1 MINQKNLTNEIDIFR
16 LKREKN
22 LILKSKIFNLK
33 INIVFFGASS
43 ALNKLWNI
51 FLEQSIIPD
60 YICDNDANKHGKS
73 FNGYLISHPD
83 DIFNKNELYL
93 VFITSSFFNQI
104 YNQLKIYTNV
114 VVAEEDFLIFIY
126 NSLKLD
132 IHYSL
137 EYKKIFFKESKSPLV
152 SIIIP
157 VFNQFHYTYDC
168 LKSIFKYTEN
178 VEFEIIIADDLSTDN
193 TINLKEYVEN
203 IKYIRNDKNLGFIKN
218 CNNASK
224 FATGKYILF
233 LNNDTQVQKN
243 WLNSLLEIIETNEKI
258 GMVGSKLIY
267 PNGRLQEAGGI
278 IWNNASGLNYGK
290 SDDPTKSEY
299 NYLKE
304 VDYISGASIIIKKDL
319 WQKIGGFDERYAP
332 AYFEDTDLA
341 FEVRKNG
348 YKVIFQ
354 PKSLVV
360 HFEGISHGTSIKDSI
375 KKYQLKNKEK
385 FFKKWKKEL
394 QKNHFQNTE
403 NLFFARDRSKDC
415 KHILV
420 IDHMVPLYDRDAGSR
435 TIYQHLML
443 LKEIGYH
450 VTFIGNNHI
459 TEKKYIDILEQNGI
473 EVLEGNYSNYPLNAW
488 IIDNCKYFDYVY
500 LIRPEIADDYLEII
514 LSTKNKNTKLIY
526 YVMDFHFLRLE
537 RQFEFTNNPLTYEE
551 SKRLKY
557 IEYNIFE
564 KVDSILTISSE
575 ELKFLNKNFNHKK
588 SILIPTFIYKQS
600 LPLSPNQD
608 LKFRNGLLFVGGF
621 SHIPNLDGIN
631 YFLNN
636 SWDIVKNKIPSI
648 TLHIV
653 GSNVPDTLYKFAQ
666 KDKMIFIYENLSD
679 IELFNL
685 YDNVRITI
693 APIRYGAGVK
703 GKIVESIAHGVPIV
717 TTNIGAE
724 GIIDANNIML
734 IADEYDSFADKIYQL
749 YENNIL
755 WNKIRNEQIKY
766 AESYFSYKNV
776 FKLLR
781 EVFL

>member
-43 ALNKLWNI
+43 ALNKIWNI

-299 NYLKE
+299 SYVKE

-385 FFKKWKKEL
+385 FFKKWEKEL
-394 QKNHFQNTE
+394 QKNLFQNTE

-443 LKEIGYH
+443 LKEIGYN
-450 VTFIGNNHI
+450 GNLYFNI
-459 TEKKYIDILEQNGI
+459 EKPDGTILKQTDINKLSSLGWKYKIELE
-473 EVLEGNYSNYPLNAW
+473 EG
-488 IIDNCKYFDYVY
+488 V
-500 LIRPEIADDYLEII
+500 
-514 LSTKNKNTKLIY
+514 
-526 YVMDFHFLRLE
+526 
-537 RQFEFTNNPLTYEE
+537 
-551 SKRLKY
+551 KR
-557 IEYNIFE
+557 
-564 KVDSILTISSE
+564 
-575 ELKFLNKNFNHKK
+575 
-588 SILIPTFIYKQS
+588 
-600 LPLSPNQD
+600 
-608 LKFRNGLLFVGGF
+608 
-621 SHIPNLDGIN
+621 
-631 YFLNN
+631 
-636 SWDIVKNKIPSI
+636 
-648 TLHIV
+648 
-653 GSNVPDTLYKFAQ
+653 
-666 KDKMIFIYENLSD
+666 IYE
-679 IELFNL
+679 
-685 YDNVRITI
+685 
-693 APIRYGAGVK
+693 
-703 GKIVESIAHGVPIV
+703 
-717 TTNIGAE
+717 
-724 GIIDANNIML
+724 
-734 IADEYDSFADKIYQL
+734 
-749 YENNIL
+749 
-755 WNKIRNEQIKY
+755 W
-766 AESYFSYKNV
+766 YKNE
-776 FKLLR
+776 R
-781 EVFL
+781 